1 MIDSQEFI
9 VKGMQRDL
17 SVSKFNPEFAF
28 ENMNIRITARED
40 NTLLSITNEKGNK
53 ASAIS
58 LTPNKITRTIQAF
71 YDEEGEVKYGI
82 QFKSEHPLDAPIT
95 LKSFTIEG
103 YEGQGSLIPDEEIVL
118 TNEDLENKT
127 KFMVASFS
135 LSHIFKGFN
144 VISQSPTRYICYY
157 SNQLYE
163 QPIPEVDDVPL
174 VLIGECIGK
183 EVINDYLVLFTV
195 SEDDPDGKNSR
206 IYRLDYNGVSF
217 TSNLLYH
224 GNLGFDKSHPIESI
238 GVFEN
243 ETLQKVYWTDGLNP
257 ARFINIVADE
267 DKWSS
272 SAADIKWNDS
282 SFDFVSELALKEE
295 VGIEKV
301 KTSSGM
307 FPSGTVQYAFTY
319 YNLYGQQSNIFYVS
333 PLYYNSYPDRG
344 GSPEDKVGVSYKI
357 TVLSPDINFQYIR
370 IYSILRT
377 SIDATP
383 VVKRVTD
390 LQVDRTQLKV
400 SFIDSNITGDTVDPT
415 ELLYMGGEEAVFGC
429 MCQKDNTLF
438 LGNIKLV
445 RSIIPKDDADRF
457 KMVSMNQSTK
467 GLLNSDST
475 LYNGYYS
482 YLNQLGNSSHVVTT
496 FKNGETYRFGVQ
508 FQHKSGRWSEVVPL
522 GDYKI
527 NKAPER
533 ELYQEKYPT
542 STTLVSAPSFKF
554 NAQSLSPQLSA
565 LVKNG
570 YVKARGVVV
579 YPDAS
584 ERTVICQGFVCPTVY
599 NVNDRVSNYPYA
611 QSSWFLR
618 PNIKPGDDVSGYIL
632 QTNHNNALFPTDE
645 QGSEIQT
652 MAKPFNEKNNAYEP
666 LESPFVTDDERNEF
680 IGKYSDF
687 FYVDRGI
694 CTLHSPDIEFDK
706 GLQISNLSGVK
717 FRIVGAANVRAV
729 DWDVDITMKTPPRNE
744 SLGGFLTFKDP
755 RLNVGG
761 VAAKFRP
768 IASYVLYFDAHDR
781 SDEETLGDRDGGMAA
796 YPVYVWQRD
805 GSLANAKDNRYA
817 RLDKKKFS
825 QLVYCSSPDYLSTS
839 KDFSIADVQIFNS
852 NEVTPLK
859 LNYSGSPDSIFYY
872 GNVDKLIISPRVEG
886 RRKGY
891 SLTVAGWTDV
901 IFKGSTNTGYVDA
914 ARAAT
919 APDREWIY
927 IQQLA
932 KGDYDPW
939 PPEPDNIEGHEDGK
953 YPKPSAQSAVYYA
966 VDPVRM
972 KYKST
977 PHAVFTLG
985 KFSDGQQYI
994 IPQNTSKD
1002 TQFSVTNTG
1011 AFWDSRMKGYYAPSV
1026 YPNTATTR
1034 GVNVWIGEF
1043 YRDSTP
1049 TFGGESEEAY
1059 ASNRW
1064 IPAGE
1069 AVTIVSEVTGKPMD
1083 FTIVMSQGDTFYQRY
1098 DCLKTYPFTM
1108 EDQNSLVEIVSVM
1121 LETKVNIDGR
1131 YDNNRGYPGLALSP
1145 TNFNLLNDIYSQK
1158 DNFFPQQYISKQRG
1172 KVDLFPS
1179 SITWTK
1185 TKTLSEEVDTWT
1197 NITLASTL
1205 DLDGDKGELRSMK
1218 LFNNEIIA
1226 FQDNAISNILFNSRV
1241 QMNASDGIPIEIAN
1255 SGKVDGKR
1263 YISNHIG
1270 TVNKFG
1276 IVETPL
1282 GLYFMDNNS
1291 TSIYQYNGQ
1300 LNDISDN
1307 LGFRAW
1313 CSDHIK
1319 PDDFG
1324 KPLDQIF
1331 TGHYDRSNSDLYF
1344 NNPQYSLGFSSLL
1357 NQFTSF
1363 YSYENIPF
1371 MFNVRDK
1378 FFSLRLQGG
1387 NTEVWEQNAGD
1398 YNYYYGEFKP
1408 FYTHIIANKDMTK
1421 DKIFNTLEFRA
1432 DSYDGE
1438 NLLNYDTFDRLDVW
1452 NEYQRGS
1459 LNLLDRINHPSSL
1472 KKKFRVWKAN
1482 FPREAGKP
1490 LNRIRNTWVNV
1501 KLGKYTPNKLRT
1513 VLHDMTVHY
1522 TV

>member
-1 MIDSQEFI
+1 MIDSQEFV

-53 ASAIS
+53 ACEAS
-58 LTPNKITRTIQAF
+58 LKPNMITRVMRVVNEDGKRKF
-71 YDEEGEVKYGI
+71 GLR
-82 QFKSEHPLDAPIT
+82 FRSEYPLDGPIT
-95 LKSFTIEG
+95 LKSFPAPG
-103 YEGQGSLIPDEEIVL
+103 YTEQGSILPDREIVL
-118 TNEDLENKT
+118 TNDIVNSPTIVWSADVMAQIMLK
-127 KFMVASFS
+127 SFD
-135 LSHIFKGFN
+135 
-144 VISQSPTRYICYY
+144 VISQTPKETVCYFSDTR
-157 SNQLYE
+157 YE
-163 QPIPEVDDVPL
+163 QPLPKFEDLALTIK
-174 VLIGECIGK
+174 GECIGK
-183 EVINDYLVLFTV
+183 EIINDYLVLFTV

-206 IYRLDYNGVSF
+206 IYRLDYDGSNF

-243 ETLQKVYWTDGLNP
+243 EGLQKVYWVDGLNP
-257 ARFINIVADE
+257 ARFINIAADK
-267 DKWSS
+267 DKWSTNG
-272 SAADIKWNDS
+272 ADNKWNDS
-282 SFDFVSELALKEE
+282 SFNFVSELTLKEQI
-295 VGIEKV
+295 GIEKII
-301 KTSSGM
+301 SSGGM
-307 FPSGTVQYAFTY
+307 FPAGTIQYAFTY

-333 PLYYNSYPDRG
+333 PLYYNSQSTKG
-344 GSPEDKVGVSYKI
+344 SSPEDKVGVSYRI
-357 TVLSPDINFQYIR
+357 TIASPDINFQYIR
-370 IYSILRT
+370 VYSILRT

-383 VVKRVTD
+383 VVKRVID
-390 LQVDRTQLKV
+390 LQVDKTQLKM
-400 SFIDSNITGDTVDPT
+400 SFIDSNITGDIVDPT

-429 MCQKDNTLF
+429 ICQKDNTLF
-438 LGNIKLV
+438 LGDIKLI
-445 RSIIPKDDADRF
+445 RSLIPKADADKF
-457 KMVSMNQSTK
+457 KETSMEQSTK
-467 GLLNSDST
+467 KLSNSNVTLN
-475 LYNGYYS
+475 NGYYS
-482 YLNQLGNSSHVVTT
+482 YLNQLGHSSYEVTT
-496 FKNGETYRFGVQ
+496 FKNGETYRFGIQ

-522 GDYKI
+522 GDKVI
-527 NKAPER
+527 EKAPER
-533 ELYQEKYPT
+533 AYVGNFPT
-542 STTLVSAPSFKF
+542 SGMLLAAPSFTF
-554 NAQSLSPQLSA
+554 NSQTLSSQLST
-565 LVKNG
+565 LIKNG

-584 ERTVICQGFVCPTVY
+584 ERSIICQGFVCPTVY
-599 NVNDRVSNYPYA
+599 NVEDRVSNRPFA
-611 QSSWFLR
+611 QASWFLR
-618 PNIKPGDDVSGYIL
+618 PNIKPGDSVSGYKL
-632 QTNHNNALFPTDE
+632 QTTHNGALFPTDE

-652 MAKPFNEKNNAYEP
+652 MAKLFDENSKTYQP
-666 LESPFVTDDERNEF
+666 LESPFVTEDAKNDF

-694 CTLHSPDIEFDK
+694 CTLHSPDIEFDES
-706 GLQISNLSGVK
+706 LQMSNLSGVK
-717 FRIVGAANVRAV
+717 FRVVGAAEVRAV
-729 DWDVDITMKTPPRNE
+729 DWDVDITMKTASRNE
-744 SLGGFLTFKDP
+744 SIGGFLKFKDP
-755 RLNVGG
+755 KLNMGG
-761 VAAKFRP
+761 VASDFRP

-781 SDEETLGDRDGGMAA
+781 SDEKTLGDRDGGTAA

-825 QLVYCSSPDYLSTS
+825 QLVYCASPKYLQTN
-839 KDFSIADVQIFNS
+839 KDFSITDAQVFNS

-859 LNYSGSPDSIFYY
+859 LNYSGTPDSIFYY
-872 GNVDKLIISPRVEG
+872 GNIDKLITAPRVEG
-886 RRKGY
+886 RRHGY

-901 IFKGSTNTGYVDA
+901 IFEGSRNTGYLDPV
-914 ARAAT
+914 RAAT
-919 APDREWIY
+919 APERKWIY

-932 KGDYDPW
+932 NGKYDPW
-939 PPEPDNIEGHEDGK
+939 PPEPDNIEGHEDGN
-953 YPKPSAQSAVYYA
+953 YPKPSAENAVYYA
-966 VDPVRM
+966 IDPVRM

-977 PHAVFTLG
+977 PHAVFTLER
-985 KFSDGQQYI
+985 FSAGQQYI
-994 IPQNTSKD
+994 IPQNFSSD
-1002 TQFSVTNTG
+1002 SQFESANTG
-1011 AFWDSRMKGYYAPSV
+1011 AFWDSNTKGYYAPSV
-1026 YPNTATTR
+1026 YASGTNTR

-1043 YRDSTP
+1043 YRSSVP
-1049 TFGGESEEAY
+1049 TFGGNSEEAY
-1059 ASNRW
+1059 TSNKW
-1064 IPAGE
+1064 IPAGD
-1069 AVTIVSEVTGKPMD
+1069 AVSIVSEVTGEPMN
-1083 FTIVMSQGDTFYQRY
+1083 FTIVMSQGDTFFQRY

-1108 EDQNSLVEIVSVM
+1108 DDQNSLVEIVSVM
-1121 LETKVNIDGR
+1121 VETKINIDGR
-1131 YDNNRGYPGLALSP
+1131 YDNNRGYPGLTLSP
-1145 TNFNLLNDIYSQK
+1145 TNFNLLNDVYSQK
-1158 DNFFPQQYISKQRG
+1158 DTFFTQQYISKLRG
-1172 KVDLFPS
+1172 EVDSFPS

-1185 TKTLSEEVDTWT
+1185 TKSLSEDIDTWT

-1205 DLDGDKGELRSMK
+1205 DLDGDKGRLRAMK

-1276 IVETPL
+1276 IIETPL

-1300 LNDISDN
+1300 LNDISDG

-1319 PDDFG
+1319 PDDFD

>member
-1 MIDSQEFI
+1 MIDSQEFV

-53 ASAIS
+53 ACKAT
-58 LTPNKITRTIQAF
+58 LKPNMITRVMRVVN
-71 YDEEGEVKYGI
+71 EGGKRKYGI
-82 QFKSEHPLDAPIT
+82 RFKSEYPLDGPIT
-95 LKSFTIEG
+95 LKSFPTPGAPE
-103 YEGQGSLIPDEEIVL
+103 QGSILPDREIVL
-118 TNEDLENKT
+118 TNDIVNTSTVVWAADEILQIMLK
-127 KFMVASFS
+127 SFD
-135 LSHIFKGFN
+135 
-144 VISQSPTRYICYY
+144 VISQTPKETICYF
-157 SNQLYE
+157 SDTRYE
-163 QPIPEVDDVPL
+163 QPIPEFDDIALTVQ
-174 VLIGECIGK
+174 GECIGK

-206 IYRLDYNGVSF
+206 IYRLDYDGSNF

-243 ETLQKVYWTDGLNP
+243 EGLQKVYWVDGLNP
-257 ARFINIVADE
+257 ARFINIAADK

-272 SAADIKWNDS
+272 SGADNRWNDS
-282 SFDFVSELALKEE
+282 SFNFVSELALKETVE
-295 VGIEKV
+295 VEKI
-301 KTSSGM
+301 KSSSGI
-307 FPSGTVQYAFTY
+307 FPTGTIQYALTY

-333 PLYYNSYPDRG
+333 PLYYNSYAARG
-344 GSPEDKVGVSYKI
+344 GSPEDKVGTSYKI
-357 TVLSPDINFQYIR
+357 SIAFPDTNFQYIR
-370 IYSILRT
+370 VYSILRT

-383 VVKRVTD
+383 TVKRVTD
-390 LQVDRTQLKV
+390 LQVDKTQLKM
-400 SFIDSNITGDTVDPT
+400 SFIDSNTTGDIVDPT

-429 MCQKDNTLF
+429 ICQKDNTLF
-438 LGNIKLV
+438 LGDIKLI
-445 RSIIPKDDADRF
+445 RSLIPKADADKF
-457 KMVSMNQSTK
+457 KEVGMEQSTK
-467 GLLNSDST
+467 KLSNSNVT
-475 LYNGYYS
+475 LTNGYYS
-482 YLNQLGNSSHVVTT
+482 YLNQLGHSSYEVTT
-496 FKNGETYRFGVQ
+496 FKNGETYRFGIQ

-522 GDYKI
+522 GDKVI
-527 NKAPER
+527 EKAPER
-533 ELYQEKYPT
+533 AYVGNFPT
-542 STTLVSAPSFKF
+542 SGMLLAAPSFTF
-554 NAQSLSPQLSA
+554 NSQTLSSQLSA
-565 LVKNG
+565 LIKNG

-584 ERTVICQGFVCPTVY
+584 ERSIICQGFVSPTVY
-599 NVNDRVSNYPYA
+599 NVEDRVSNLPFA
-611 QSSWFLR
+611 QASWFLR

-632 QTNHNNALFPTDE
+632 QTEHNKALFPTDE

-652 MAKPFNEKNNAYEP
+652 MSRNGDYS
-666 LESPFVTDDERNEF
+666 LDSPYTNSINKDTYVGNDRD
-680 IGKYSDF
+680 Y
-687 FYVDRGI
+687 FYVDRSI
-694 CTLHSPDIEFDK
+694 CTLHSPDIEFDES
-706 GLQISNLSGVK
+706 LQMSDLSGVE
-717 FRIVGAANVRAV
+717 FRIVGSANVRAV
-729 DWDVDITMKTPPRNE
+729 DWDVDITMKTAPRNE
-744 SLGGFLTFKDP
+744 SIGGFLKFKDP
-755 RLNVGG
+755 RLNMGG
-761 VAAKFRP
+761 VAAKFKP

-781 SDEETLGDRDGGMAA
+781 SDEQSLGDRDGGTAA

-825 QLVYCSSPDYLSTS
+825 QLVYCNSSKYSVGKSLPITD
-839 KDFSIADVQIFNS
+839 AQIFNS
-852 NEVTPLK
+852 NEVVPLK
-859 LNYSGSPDSIFYY
+859 LNHSGTPNSIFYY
-872 GNVDKLIISPRVEG
+872 GNVDKLIISPRAG
-886 RRKGY
+886 YRRDGY
-891 SLTVAGWTDV
+891 RLTVAGWTDAINEDGHTNFGYLDPV
-901 IFKGSTNTGYVDA
+901 KAATKDIRKYINQLEGGRIDPWGKENGSTSN
-914 ARAAT
+914 
-919 APDREWIY
+919 
-927 IQQLA
+927 
-932 KGDYDPW
+932 
-939 PPEPDNIEGHEDGK
+939 
-953 YPKPSAQSAVYYA
+953 PSAKNAVFYA
-966 VDPVRM
+966 IDPVRM
-972 KYKST
+972 KYKSS
-977 PHAVFTLG
+977 PHAVFTITQRD
-985 KFSDGQQYI
+985 SNTQYI
-994 IPQNTSKD
+994 LPQNTSSVETSPGLPDD
-1002 TQFSVTNTG
+1002 TS
-1011 AFWDSRMKGYYAPSV
+1011 AFWDTQLTKYQSIPASAV
-1026 YPNTATTR
+1026 ST

-1043 YRDSTP
+1043 YRSNVP
-1049 TFGGESEEAY
+1049 TFGGNSEEAY
-1059 ASNRW
+1059 ASNKW

-1069 AVTIVSEVTGKPMD
+1069 AVPIVSEVTGEPMD
-1083 FTIVMSQGDTFYQRY
+1083 FTIVMSQGDTFFQRY

-1121 LETKVNIDGR
+1121 VETKVNIDGR
-1131 YDNNRGYPGLALSP
+1131 YDNNRGYPGLTLSP
-1145 TNFNLLNDIYSQK
+1145 TNFNLLNDVYSQK
-1158 DNFFPQQYISKQRG
+1158 DTFFTQQYISKQRG
-1172 KVDLFPS
+1172 EVDSFPS

-1185 TKTLSEEVDTWT
+1185 TKSLSEDIDTWT

-1205 DLDGDKGELRSMK
+1205 DLDGDKGRLRAMK

-1276 IVETPL
+1276 IIETPL

-1300 LNDISDN
+1300 LNDISDG

-1319 PDDFG
+1319 PDEFG

-1344 NNPQYSLGFSSLL
+1344 NNPNFSLGFSSLL

-1421 DKIFNTLEFRA
+1421 DKVFNILEFRA

-1452 NEYQRGS
+1452 NEYQKGS

>member
-1 MIDSQEFI
+1 MIDSQEFV

-53 ASAIS
+53 ACKAA
-58 LTPNKITRTIQAF
+58 LKPNMITRVMRVVN
-71 YDEEGEVKYGI
+71 EEGKRKYGI
-82 QFKSEHPLDAPIT
+82 RFKSEYPLDGPIT
-95 LKSFTIEG
+95 LKSFPTPGAPE
-103 YEGQGSLIPDEEIVL
+103 QGSILPDREIVL
-118 TNEDLENKT
+118 TNDIVNTSTIVWSADDILQIMLK
-127 KFMVASFS
+127 SFD
-135 LSHIFKGFN
+135 
-144 VISQSPTRYICYY
+144 VISQTPKETICYF
-157 SNQLYE
+157 SDTRYE
-163 QPIPEVDDVPL
+163 QPIPEFDDIAFTVH
-174 VLIGECIGK
+174 GECIGK

-206 IYRLDYNGVSF
+206 IYRLDYDGSNF

-243 ETLQKVYWTDGLNP
+243 EGLQKVYWTDGLNP

-272 SAADIKWNDS
+272 SKTDNKWNDS
-282 SFDFVSELALKEE
+282 SFNFVSELALKEE
-295 VGIEKV
+295 IGIEKV
-301 KTSSGM
+301 KSSGGM
-307 FPSGTVQYAFTY
+307 FPAGTIQYAFTY

-333 PLYYNSYPDRG
+333 PLYYNSQSTRG
-344 GSPEDKVGVSYKI
+344 SSPEDKVGVSYKI
-357 TVLSPDINFQYIR
+357 TIASPDTNFQYIR
-370 IYSILRT
+370 VYSILRT

-383 VVKRVTD
+383 TVKRVTD
-390 LQVDRTQLKV
+390 LQVDKTQLKI

-438 LGNIKLV
+438 LGDIKLI
-445 RSIIPKDDADRF
+445 RALIPKADADKF
-457 KMVSMNQSTK
+457 KETGMEQSTK
-467 GLLNSDST
+467 SLKGSDTT

-482 YLNQLGNSSHVVTT
+482 YLNQLSNSSYDVTT
-496 FKNGETYRFGVQ
+496 FKNGETYRFGIQ

-522 GDYKI
+522 GDKLI
-527 NKAPER
+527 KKAPER
-533 ELYQEKYPT
+533 ELYEGKYPT
-542 STTLVSAPSFKF
+542 SSTLLSAPSFTF
-554 NAQSLSPQLSA
+554 NAQTLSSQLSA
-565 LVKNG
+565 LIKNG

-599 NVNDRVSNYPYA
+599 NVEDRVSNHPFA
-611 QSSWFLR
+611 QASWFLR
-618 PNIKPGDDVSGYIL
+618 PNIKPGDSVSGYKL
-632 QTNHNNALFPTDE
+632 QTTHNGALFPTDE

-652 MAKPFNEKNNAYEP
+652 MAKPLINDVFQP
-666 LESPFVTDDERNEF
+666 LESPFVTENKKNNF
-680 IGKYSDF
+680 IGMYSDF

-694 CTLHSPDIEFDK
+694 CTLHSPDIEFDE
-706 GLQISNLSGVK
+706 GLQMSDLSGVN
-717 FRIVGAANVRAV
+717 FRVVGAASVRAV
-729 DWDVDITMKTPPRNE
+729 DWDVDITMKTAPRNE
-744 SLGGFLTFKDP
+744 SIGGFLKFKDP
-755 RLNVGG
+755 RLNMGG
-761 VAAKFRP
+761 VASDFRP

-781 SDEETLGDRDGGMAA
+781 SDETALGDFDGGSAA

-805 GSLANAKDNRYA
+805 GSLANAKNNRYA

-825 QLVYCSSPDYLSTS
+825 QLVYCGSPDYLPTN
-839 KDFSIADVQIFNS
+839 KDFSITDVQIFNS

-859 LNYSGSPDSIFYY
+859 LNYSGTPDSIFYY
-872 GNVDKLIISPRVEG
+872 GNVDKLITAPRVEG
-886 RRKGY
+886 RRSGY
-891 SLTVAGWTDV
+891 GLTVAAWTDTTN
-901 IFKGSTNTGYVDA
+901 KGSANIGYVDPS
-914 ARAAT
+914 RAAT
-919 APDREWIY
+919 QPERKWIY
-927 IQQLA
+927 IKQIERRGNPGGWGAEL
-932 KGDYDPW
+932 KPNGDLNTD
-939 PPEPDNIEGHEDGK
+939 D
-953 YPKPSAQSAVYYA
+953 PSAEHAVYFA
-966 VDPVRM
+966 IDPVRM

-994 IPQNTSKD
+994 IPQNFSSD
-1002 TQFSVTNTG
+1002 TQFASTNTG
-1011 AFWDSRMKGYYAPSV
+1011 AFWDSTMKGYYAPSV
-1026 YPNTATTR
+1026 YASGTKTR

-1043 YRDSTP
+1043 YRSSAP

-1059 ASNRW
+1059 ASNKW
-1064 IPAGE
+1064 IPAGA
-1069 AVTIVSEVTGKPMD
+1069 AVPIVSEVTGEPMN

-1108 EDQNSLVEIVSVM
+1108 DDQNSLVEIVSVM
-1121 LETKVNIDGR
+1121 VETKVNIDGR
-1131 YDNNRGYPGLALSP
+1131 YDNNRGYPGLTLSP

-1158 DNFFPQQYISKQRG
+1158 DNFFTQQYISKQRG
-1172 KVDLFPS
+1172 EVDSFPS

-1185 TKTLSEEVDTWT
+1185 TKSLSEDIDTWT

-1205 DLDGDKGELRSMK
+1205 DLDGDKGRLRAMK

-1276 IVETPL
+1276 IIETPL

-1300 LNDISDN
+1300 LNDISDS

-1319 PDDFG
+1319 PDEFG

-1344 NNPQYSLGFSSLL
+1344 NNPDFSLGFSSLL

-1363 YSYENIPF
+1363 YSYQNIPF

-1378 FFSLRLQGG
+1378 FFSLRLKGG

-1398 YNYYYGEFKP
+1398 YNYYYGEFQP

-1421 DKIFNTLEFRA
+1421 DKVFNTLEFRA
-1432 DSYDGE
+1432 DSYMDDT
-1438 NLLNYDTFDRLDVW
+1438 LLNYDTFDRLDVW

-1459 LNLLDRINHPSSL
+1459 LVLSDRINHPSSL